1 MGRFDSRVLGFVV
14 VASGFL
20 GSAGSRFQLWAFSF

>member
-1 MGRFDSRVLGFVV
+1 MTMLDMVMLGFVVV

-20 GSAGSRFQLWAFSF
+20 IWFIKEARSDDEK